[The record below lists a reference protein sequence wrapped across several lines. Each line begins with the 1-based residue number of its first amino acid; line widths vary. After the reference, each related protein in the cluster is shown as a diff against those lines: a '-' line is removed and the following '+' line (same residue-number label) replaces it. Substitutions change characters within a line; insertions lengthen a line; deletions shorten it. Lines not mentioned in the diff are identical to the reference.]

1 MFGKITKMI
10 RVPVWSKTL
19 SIGPRGCPC
28 VIVQMLYKIKTV
40 SDNGNEQST
49 EWESWDE
56 MKESFQSCAAIWIAA
71 MVMTNDGLASEH
83 KIIISDN
90 TDYDMY
96 TFIIHPHSP
105 SKSTKFKIRK
115 PLCRTSLSFNGID
128 EPSKLFLDGMML
140 WIGHS
145 LHRHEREVELIYLK
159 ASTGH
164 KTMSFW
170 TKCY

>member
-1 MFGKITKMI
+1 
-10 RVPVWSKTL
+10 
-19 SIGPRGCPC
+19 
-28 VIVQMLYKIKTV
+28 
-40 SDNGNEQST
+40 
-49 EWESWDE
+49 
-56 MKESFQSCAAIWIAA
+56 MKKSFQSCAAIWIAA